1 MTLAQTSGAVNR
13 REKLERDL
21 VERGHDVPGTRE
33 AQRVT
38 P

>member
-1 MTLAQTSGAVNR
+1 MTLASRAANR

-21 VERGHDVPGTRE
+21 VQRGDDVPGTRE